1 MVSTGGWSL
10 REGLG
15 WGCLTV
21 AGSRTALQR
30 PGAAQ
35 PTRLQ
40 PPSQLCSSLLG
51 PGVPATGC
59 GLGGPEAGLVQG
71 AWCRCPY
78 LRCCGGLA
86 PLSPRVIIWTSP
98 QVGDF
103 AILLRAGFDRWSA
116 AKLQLSTALGGL
128 LGACFAICT
137 QSPKGVGTGMV
148 GGGGRWQSA
157 EGSRPRAPL
166 PTPGIRARLCPRPTW
181 EGVQVHT
188 APLGCQ
194 PVRPSPTAEET
205 VACILP
211 FTSGGF
217 LYIALVNVLPDLLE
231 EDDPW

>member
-1 MVSTGGWSL
+1 MVGTGGWSL

-15 WGCLTV
+15 WDSLAV
-21 AGSRTALQR
+21 AGSRAALPR
-30 PGAAQ
+30 PGIAQ
-35 PTRLQ
+35 PIRLQ
-40 PPSQLCSSLLG
+40 LPSQLCSSLLA
-51 PGVPATGC
+51 PGVSAMGC
-59 GLGGPEAGLVQG
+59 GLGGPEVGLVRG
-71 AWCRCPY
+71 ARCACPY
-78 LRCCGGLA
+78 LCMSGDLA
-86 PLSPRVIIWTSP
+86 PLTLRVIIWDSP

-137 QSPKGVGTGMV
+137 QSPKGVGTGV
-148 GGGGRWQSA
+148 VGGGRWRSA
-157 EGSRPRAPL
+157 EGPWPRAVSRPGSTLGGGA
-166 PTPGIRARLCPRPTW
+166 
-181 EGVQVHT
+181 VHT
-188 APLGCQ
+188 ASPGSQ
-194 PVRPSPTAEET
+194 PVSPSPAAEET